1 MFKRAKNTLKKYYE
15 NGVVKMEKQIYDEKT
30 GLMYELKG
38 EQYYP
43 KRNHLHL
50 TITTRRES

>member
-1 MFKRAKNTLKKYYE
+1 
-15 NGVVKMEKQIYDEKT
+15 MEKQIYDEKT